1 MVIIVS
7 SRQDP
12 TFNYYDNLAFLR
24 NGLKKGKIHF
34 QGFVNS
40 HEPTFDY
47 EKRRIFDF
55 THSAKAEVRKDMTSH
70 LCDILPPG
78 LGQRDRQSIREAF
91 DCLFDYHTYK
101 GYLERVRQQRRES
114 LQMLVFDHNQ
124 KYVAHVQF
132 KSTTVR
138 DGADRYTVNATLTCQ
153 RFTYFPLQETDLD
166 DILGALENLHVA

>member
-1 MVIIVS
+1 MN
-7 SRQDP
+7 QP
-12 TFNYYDNLAFLR
+12 LAA
-24 NGLKKGKIHF
+24 
-34 QGFVNS
+34 
-40 HEPTFDY
+40 T
-47 EKRRIFDF
+47 EKRCIYDF
-55 THSAKAEVRKDMTSH
+55 TRSAKAEVRENMTTH

-78 LGQRDRQSIREAF
+78 LRQRDRQSIREAF

-101 GYLERVRQQRRES
+101 GYLERVRQQQREA
-114 LQMLVFDHNQ
+114 LQMLVFHHNQ

-132 KSTTVR
+132 KSTTVK